1 MLYVDGG
8 LPVDSGGI
16 SRINYFKCLQH
27 KVGHD
32 FLQRRLIVK
41 WITTIILVLA
51 GLVIYGLYQK
61 NQTPDLA
68 AEYRYAL
75 QDVDE
80 IAKIR
85 INYRLIDPDILLEK
99 KQEYWLL
106 NGKYRVREDAME
118 NLLNAIRKIELQYI
132 PTTAARKNMM
142 VDLAT
147 TGTKVEILNKK
158 GEVLKAFF
166 VGGTTPDERGTY
178 MIMDGSQ
185 SPAVV
190 TLSGFE
196 GSIRPYFIMPE
207 IEWRDRI
214 VYREDPDLIE
224 ELTVDYPGQPQSSF
238 SVRKQGE
245 GYRVF
250 PLDDRIKTKDL
261 VPRQGAVEAYFRNYR
276 SLGAEA
282 IMDDSALITHL
293 QAGQPFARILIRR
306 SDQTS
311 CETRFY
317 PVDIQVSATSKQ
329 IERYHVLDDQGNLF
343 LVQHLLFGKLFLGFD
358 YFFEDNTAN

>member
-1 MLYVDGG
+1 M
-8 LPVDSGGI
+8 
-16 SRINYFKCLQH
+16 
-27 KVGHD
+27 
-32 FLQRRLIVK
+32 K
-41 WITTIILVLA
+41 WITTIVLVLA
-51 GLVIYGLYQK
+51 GLVIYGLYKK
-61 NQTPDLA
+61 NQAPDLA

-75 QDVDE
+75 SDVDE
-80 IAKIR
+80 IAEIK

-99 KQEYWLL
+99 KQDFWLL

-118 NLLNAIRKIELQYI
+118 NLLNAIKKIELQYI
-132 PTTAARKNMM
+132 PTAAARKNMM

-190 TLSGFE
+190 TLTGFE
-196 GSIRPYFIMPE
+196 GSIRPFFIMPE
-207 IEWRDRI
+207 IDWRDRI

-224 ELTVDYPGQPQSSF
+224 ELTVDYPQQPQSSF
-238 SVRKQGE
+238 SIRRQE
-245 GYRVF
+245 DSYQVF
-250 PLDDRIKTKDL
+250 PMDDRIAVDEFQPK
-261 VPRQGAVEAYFRNYR
+261 RGAVEAYFQNYR
-276 SLGAEA
+276 SVGAEA
-282 IMDDSALITHL
+282 IMDNQALISSL
-293 QAGQPFARILIRR
+293 QTRQPFARVLIRR

-311 CETRFY
+311 YETQFY
-317 PVDIQVSATSKQ
+317 PVDTELSATSKR
-329 IERYHVLDDQGNLF
+329 IERYHLLDDQGNLF

-358 YFFEDNTAN
+358 YFFEENPTN